1 MSTIKGKY
9 NDDNYRIIA
18 EECDS
23 IKIKGSNWR
32 VSLYINDEYIASK
45 PMLETKENA
54 DNILEQLNQNMISEH
69 NKVEIWFL
77 KSVISNKI

>member
-1 MSTIKGKY
+1 MNI
-9 NDDNYRIIA
+9 
-18 EECDS
+18 
-23 IKIKGSNWR
+23 
-32 VSLYINDEYIASK
+32 LPK

>member
-1 MSTIKGKY
+1 MSTITGKY

-32 VSLYINDEYIASK
+32 VSLYINDEYIA
-45 PMLETKENA
+45 
-54 DNILEQLNQNMISEH
+54 
-69 NKVEIWFL
+69 
-77 KSVISNKI
+77 